1 MKDVNSNLERYATI
15 ILGSGGAGRTAASI
29 VELTGKNPIA
39 FLEDS
44 PKSKS
49 VNGFPVAG
57 MIEDRFKFQDSKFI
71 IAFGTRYMRERIV
84 LFEKMQHE
92 GFVFANAIFP
102 HAFIDRSA
110 SLGVG
115 NVITAGCKVLPNV
128 IIANNCFFCVTSSV
142 DHDCEVQ
149 DGVYL
154 APGATLCG
162 GAIIE
167 EGAVIG
173 ANATILPEV
182 RVGRYAVV
190 GAGAVVVRDVPP
202 DCLVVGVPAC
212 PA

>member
-1 MKDVNSNLERYATI
+1 MKDVTSNLEYYSTI

-29 VELTGKNPIA
+29 AELAGKSPIA

-44 PKSKS
+44 RKSKL

-57 MIEDRFKFQDSKFI
+57 MIKDRFRFQDSKYI
-71 IAFGTRYMRERIV
+71 IAFGTRYMRERVV
-84 LFEKMQHE
+84 LFETMQDE

-115 NVITAGCKVLPNV
+115 NVIAVGCKILPNAN
-128 IIANNCFFCVTSSV
+128 IANNCFICVTSSI

-149 DGVYL
+149 SGVYL

-167 EGAVIG
+167 EGAFIG

-182 RVGRYAVV
+182 RVGKYAVV
-190 GAGAVVVRDVPP
+190 GAGAVVAHDVTPSS
-202 DCLVVGVPAC
+202 LVVGVPAC